1 MVALFPPPWPKTTRE
16 ASDGGHTY
24 GASPVLIFI
33 STGIG
38 TKINDGKRGRRCLR
52 EGLEVAEL
60 LEDSLLGDP
69 VLVDEAA
76 DGDHGK
82 AGVLDLSKAVLLEGR
97 LVLGKAEG
105 VEREVSRLTLAL
117 LQFQTQLM
125 LRHVT
130 STAPAKYLHFGELD
144 GREIDRGRESGR
156 VRDSTGNC
164 VSCASP
170 HKLEKNFFTFSQFL
184 R

>member
-1 MVALFPPPWPKTTRE
+1 LLLGCSLPWPKTTRGGR
-16 ASDGGHTY
+16 DGGRTH
-24 GASPVLIFI
+24 GASPVFVFI

-38 TKINDGKRGRRCLR
+38 TKIVDGKRGRRCLR

-82 AGVLDLSKAVLLEGR
+82 AGVLDLSKAVLLEGC

-117 LQFQTQLM
+117 LQFKAQLI
-125 LRHVT
+125 LRHL
-130 STAPAKYLHFGELD
+130 P
-144 GREIDRGRESGR
+144 
-156 VRDSTGNC
+156 
-164 VSCASP
+164 
-170 HKLEKNFFTFSQFL
+170 
-184 R
+184 